1 LLLATIGVYA
11 LIASSVAQRKR
22 ELGIRLALGASLARA
37 ILTIALPGVGLAGG
51 GVLAGSLMAAYGVTP
66 CKAP

>member
-11 LIASSVAQRKR
+11 LIASSERKR